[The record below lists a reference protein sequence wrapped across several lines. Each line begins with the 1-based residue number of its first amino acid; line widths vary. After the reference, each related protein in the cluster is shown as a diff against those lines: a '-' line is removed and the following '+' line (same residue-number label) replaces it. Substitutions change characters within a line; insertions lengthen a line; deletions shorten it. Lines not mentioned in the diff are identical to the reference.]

1 MFPES
6 YSDPELELKKHIIKY
21 GPGFCYMR
29 PLAQELQV
37 VAARVKNSNIVVE
50 SGGILRLPYGQ
61 LMRDFNDEIFIEQG
75 GIFIMDIN
83 SSIENIGDSTLY

>member
-1 MFPES
+1 M
-6 YSDPELELKKHIIKY
+6 YLLGRII
-21 GPGFCYMR
+21 
-29 PLAQELQV
+29 
-37 VAARVKNSNIVVE
+37 N
-50 SGGILRLPYGQ
+50 PYAHSSWITNPAEQGQ

>member
-1 MFPES
+1 M
-6 YSDPELELKKHIIKY
+6 K
-21 GPGFCYMR
+21 
-29 PLAQELQV
+29 
-37 VAARVKNSNIVVE
+37 NIVIE

-61 LMRDFNDEIFIEQG
+61 LIRDFNDEIFIEQG